1 MMFSS
6 DETMWFGEGVMWL
19 LWIMLV
25 ICIVLLLKA
34 MLRSLSRLNKND
46 DNYMTILK
54 KRYAQGEIDS
64 KEYQQLKKE
73 LEQD

>member
-1 MMFSS
+1 MFSS